1 MTTPMSDPSERVR
14 VEERPWGRFQQFVA
28 NEPVTVKTITV
39 EPGHRL
45 SLQRHRHRGELW
57 QVLDHPV
64 DVTVAERTWQAAPGE
79 LVWVPQGAVHRL
91 GNPGAEPARV
101 LEIAFGT
108 FDECD
113 IERLDDD
120 YARGSSR

>member
-1 MTTPMSDPSERVR
+1 MTTPKTDPSERVH

-28 NEPVTVKTITV
+28 NETVTVKTITV

-45 SLQRHRHRGELW
+45 SLQRHQHRGELW

-64 DVTVAERTWQAAPGE
+64 EVTVGRRTWQAEPGE
-79 LVWVPQGAVHRL
+79 LVWVPQGEVHRL
-91 GNPGAEPARV
+91 CNVGQERARV
-101 LEIAFGT
+101 LEIAFGA

-120 YARGSSR
+120 YERESPR